1 MINTTSRYAQVG
13 TSSLTITRNGLPIQI
28 RFLNRRFIPPTAGQ
42 VSFVK
47 QTVQRGDRIDNL
59 TAKFLNDPTVF
70 WRIADFNV
78 VFRAEELTETPGRV
92 IEIALPLFAGS
103 TR

>member
-1 MINTTSRYAQVG
+1 MINSTSRYAQVD
-13 TSSLTITRNGLPIQI
+13 TDSLTVTRNGLPIQI
-28 RFLNRRFIPPTAGQ
+28 QFLKRRFIPPTAGQ
-42 VSFVK
+42 VSFV
-47 QTVQRGDRIDNL
+47 QHIVRQGDRIDNV
-59 TAKFLNDPTVF
+59 TAKYLSDPTVF

-78 VFRAEELTETPGRV
+78 VFQAEELMKAIGQP

>member
-1 MINTTSRYAQVG
+1 MINSTSRYAQVG
-13 TSSLTITRNGLPIQI
+13 TSSLTVTRNGLPSQIQ
-28 RFLNRRFIPPTAGQ
+28 FLNRRFIPPNAGQ
-42 VSFVK
+42 ISFVK
-47 QTVQRGDRIDNL
+47 QTVQQGDRVDNL

-78 VFRAEELTETPGRV
+78 VFRADELTETPGRV

-103 TR
+103 NR